1 MKKSELRQIIKEE
14 IQILESTSLSSASI
28 KEIDWL
34 VPYYHGRRSGR
45 LYKINVIQNNGKQVN
60 YNSVDA
66 FNKQFGTNI
75 PSFADYSDF
84 EKIIKKLAPKI
95 KVGESEM
102 DVD

>member
-1 MKKSELRQIIKEE
+1 MKKSELRKIIREE
-14 IQILESTSLSSASI
+14 IQLIESNSLSTASI

-45 LYKINVIQNNGKQVN
+45 LWKIIVIQNNGKQVN

-66 FNKQFGTNI
+66 FNKQFGTDI
-75 PSFADYSDF
+75 PSFADFSDF

-95 KVGESEM
+95 KVSESEM